1 MVADTGTIVPA
12 MIVSA
17 IDQETAVNMNE
28 ERFQKTVLPNGI
40 RVISEYIDSVYSVA
54 LGIWAIAGSQDETRE
69 TNGIAHLLEHMA
81 FKGTKTRSAFQI
93 ANEIESLGGSIN
105 AFTGKNVTC
114 YYVRL
119 MSEHLS
125 TGIDVLSDLV
135 LNPQFDEAELKREKG
150 VIIEEIREIED
161 TPSDI
166 IHDYF
171 TEQLFPDHPIGWSI
185 QGAVENI
192 QSFTTAQLTDF
203 IEDNYT
209 SDRLLVV
216 ATGRVH
222 HDELV
227 RLTEK
232 YFSVLKRGSNSRQ
245 LPQITEIVDRKK
257 TYQKPISQSHIVIGR
272 RVFPQSDPR
281 RYPLALLN
289 VILSGGMS
297 SRLFHNIRERY
308 GFVYSIY
315 SFSDLFLN
323 DGLFGIY
330 AGVDSRKL
338 DVIRTMIYDEL
349 KKIVEDPVSDEELKK
364 VKQQFEGGLV
374 ISLEGTQS
382 RNNRLAKM
390 EIYENR
396 IMTIKELLNIIDRIS
411 VKDITDLA
419 KYLVEGDQ
427 FIETIIIP
435 EKKKHKPVRKR

>member
-1 MVADTGTIVPA
+1 MAMTLGTIAPA
-12 MIVSA
+12 MIVSVA
-17 IDQETAVNMNE
+17 AQETAVNMNE
-28 ERFQKTVLPNGI
+28 EQFQKTVLSNGI

-54 LGIWAIAGSQDETRE
+54 LGIWTIAGSQDETRE

-114 YYVRL
+114 YYARL

-125 TGIDVLSDLV
+125 TGVDVLSDLV
-135 LNPQFDEAELKREKG
+135 LNPKFDKAELEREKG

-185 QGAVENI
+185 QGTVENI

-203 IEDNYT
+203 IKNNYT

-227 RLTEK
+227 RLAEK
-232 YFSVLKRGSNSRQ
+232 YFSGLKRGSNSRQ
-245 LPQITEIVDRKK
+245 LPQITKIVDKKK

-323 DGLFGIY
+323 NGLFGIY
-330 AGVDSRKL
+330 AGVDSSKL
-338 DVIRTMIYDEL
+338 DIIRSMLYDEL
-349 KKIVEDPVSDEELKK
+349 KKIVREPIPDEELKK

-374 ISLEGTQS
+374 ISLEGMQS

-419 KYLVEGDQ
+419 SYLIDGDQ

-435 EKKKHKPVRKR
+435 EIEKT